1 MIPSLKSFW
10 NLLESIFVYRWEHE
24 LFLYLLPLPLI
35 LLLIRYL
42 IRRNSKSKVVL
53 SFITPIKQNKLT
65 RLLSFI
71 PDTVL
76 SLCLVCLIFALA
88 DPYQVV
94 YHQRIQQEGVEIVIA
109 IDLSSSM
116 LNKDVYPS
124 RLEVAKQNAKSFI
137 KARKYDNIA
146 VVAFAGAPY
155 LASPLTQDTAFLQHS
170 IDRLQTDQIP
180 EEGTALGDAL
190 GMSINQVR
198 QEANPKRINI
208 LISDGNNTAG
218 NLDPLTSAA
227 LAKTFGIKV
236 YTIAV
241 GSQKPSLDPVDET
254 TLRQIASKSNGRF
267 FRATDQSTLQAI
279 FNEIDKLEKSRKLI
293 IRDEEHVS
301 SAFPFFVAACAFYL
315 LSLILK
321 LTWIENM
328 LED

>member
-24 LFLYLLPLPLI
+24 LFLYLLPLPLV

-53 SFITPIKQNKLT
+53 SFIKPIKQNKLT

-76 SLCLVCLIFALA
+76 SLCLVCLVFALA

-155 LASPLTQDTAFLQHS
+155 LVSPLTQDTAFLQHS

-198 QEANPKRINI
+198 EEPNPKRINI

-301 SAFPFFVAACAFYL
+301 SAFSFFVAAFAFYL
-315 LSLILK
+315 LSLLLK

>member
-1 MIPSLKSFW
+1 MIPNLKSIW
-10 NLLESIFVYRWEHE
+10 NLLESIFVYRWENE
-24 LFLYLLPLPLI
+24 LFLYLLPLPLV

-42 IRRNSKSKVVL
+42 IRRKTKSMVVL
-53 SFITPIKQNKLT
+53 SFITPLKQNKIT

-71 PDTVL
+71 PDTVI
-76 SLCLVCLIFALA
+76 SLCLICLIFALA

-94 YHQRIQQEGVEIVIA
+94 YHQRIQQEGVEIVLA

-116 LNKDVYPS
+116 LNKDVEPS
-124 RLEVAKQNAKSFI
+124 RLEVAKETAKNFI

-146 VVAFAGAPY
+146 LVAFAGAPY
-155 LASPLTQDTAFLQHS
+155 LASPLTQDTVFLQHS
-170 IDRLQTDQIP
+170 LSRLQSNQIP

-198 QEANPKRINI
+198 KEPNPKKVNI
-208 LISDGNNTAG
+208 LLSDGNNTAG
-218 NLDPLTSAA
+218 NLDPLTSAS

-241 GSQKPSLDPVDET
+241 GSLKPSLDPVDET
-254 TLRQIASKSNGRF
+254 TLRQIAAKSSGRF

-279 FNEIDKLEKSRKLI
+279 FKEIDALEKSRKLI
-293 IRDEEHVS
+293 IREEEHVS
-301 SAFPFFVAACAFYL
+301 SAFAFFIGACTFFL
-315 LSLILK
+315 LSLVLK

>member
-1 MIPSLKSFW
+1 MIQTLNSFW
-10 NLLESIFVYRWEHE
+10 NQLESIFNFRWENE
-24 LFLYLLPLPLI
+24 LFLYLLPLPL
-35 LLLIRYL
+35 LLLLVRYL
-42 IRRNSKSKVVL
+42 LRRKSKSKLAL
-53 SFITPIKQNKLT
+53 SFAKPLKQNKLI

-71 PDTVL
+71 PDTIL
-76 SLCLVCLIFALA
+76 SLCLVCLILSAA
-88 DPYQVV
+88 DPYQIV
-94 YHQRIQQEGVEIVIA
+94 YHQRIQQEGIEIVLA

-116 LNKDVYPS
+116 LNKDVRPS
-124 RLEVAKQNAKSFI
+124 RLEVAKNTAKNFI

-146 VVAFAGAPY
+146 LIAFAGAPY
-155 LASPLTQDTAFLQHS
+155 LASPLTQDTTFLLQS
-170 IDRLQTDQIP
+170 IDRLQSDLIP

-198 QEANPKRINI
+198 DEANPKKINI

-241 GSQKPSLDPVDET
+241 GSLMPSLDPVDET
-254 TLRQIASKSNGRF
+254 TLRQIAAKSNGLF
-267 FRATDQSTLQAI
+267 YRATDQTTLQAI
-279 FNEIDKLEKSRKLI
+279 FKEIDTLEKSRKLI
-293 IRDEEHVS
+293 IREEEHVS
-301 SAFPFFVAACAFYL
+301 SAFAFLMGACALFFMNL
-315 LSLILK
+315 VLK

>member
-1 MIPSLKSFW
+1 M
-10 NLLESIFVYRWEHE
+10 ESIFVYRWEHE
-24 LFLYLLPLPLI
+24 LFLYLLPLPLV

-53 SFITPIKQNKLT
+53 SFIKPIKQNKLT

-198 QEANPKRINI
+198 EEPNPKRINI

-267 FRATDQSTLQAI
+267 FRATDLTTLQAI

-301 SAFPFFVAACAFYL
+301 SAFSFFVAAFAFYL

>member
-1 MIPSLKSFW
+1 M
-10 NLLESIFVYRWEHE
+10 ESIFVYRWEHE
-24 LFLYLLPLPLI
+24 LFLYLLPLPLV

-42 IRRNSKSKVVL
+42 IRRNTKSKVVL
-53 SFITPIKQNKLT
+53 SFIKPIKQNKLT

-198 QEANPKRINI
+198 EEANPKRINI

-301 SAFPFFVAACAFYL
+301 SAFSFFVAAFAFYL